1 MENHG
6 LFQMAS
12 FSLII
17 CVGIISVSC
26 LYAQRRHYDQ
36 LNMKMDW
43 TFNEALTEELTK
55 KLKELE
61 ELKKK
66 VDALT
71 LRAGFKI

>member
-1 MENHG
+1 ME
-6 LFQMAS
+6 S
-12 FSLII
+12 FSLIF
-17 CVGIISVSC
+17 CVSIVCVSF
-26 LYAQRRHYDQ
+26 LHAQRCYYDQ
-36 LNMKMDW
+36 LNQKMDW

>member
-1 MENHG
+1 
-6 LFQMAS
+6 MAS
-12 FSLII
+12 FSLVLGIGII
-17 CVGIISVSC
+17 CVSC

-36 LNMKMDW
+36 MNMRMDW

-55 KLKELE
+55 KLKEVE